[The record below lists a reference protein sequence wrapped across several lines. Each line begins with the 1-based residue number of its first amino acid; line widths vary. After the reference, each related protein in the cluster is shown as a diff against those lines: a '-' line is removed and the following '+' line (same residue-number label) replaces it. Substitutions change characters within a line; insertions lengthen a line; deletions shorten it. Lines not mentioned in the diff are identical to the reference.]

1 MPFMSDVFI
10 SYSRLDKDFV
20 GQLRDALTQNEQDV
34 WIDWEDIP
42 PSQSWWNEIQKGIAK
57 ANNFV
62 LVLSPNSMSSPIC
75 QMEIEY
81 ARELK
86 KRIIPV
92 LHQDYD
98 HDVCIS
104 NITQRLARPEEGTT
118 REIWAQR
125 HVQNLFSAN
134 EGELKHI
141 NYFFFKPDVDF
152 ATRFADLFKI
162 IRTDYAH
169 KEQHTTLE
177 LRAREW
183 ERRKRDTGFLL
194 LDNEWVEAQNWLQ
207 ASAKKDPVP
216 TDLQRAYIQASEKR
230 NRQLRNIRRTSIVG
244 TGVAIL
250 AILATIGA
258 IVIGTTSVNA
268 SLAQLAT
275 ATVAQGQA
283 QQQAEL
289 VNTQIA
295 NANVALATATVAQ
308 GQAQDSANLASTA
321 QNEALAMAS
330 TAVLAQQNAQQQAE
344 LANTQIANANVA
356 LATATVAQG
365 QAQDSAN
372 LASTAQN
379 EALAMAS
386 TAVLAQQNA
395 QQQAELVNT
404 QIANANIALAT
415 ATVAQGQALL
425 IANEAQLQ
433 SELVNT
439 QIANA
444 NVALAT
450 ATVAQGQALLI
461 ANEAQLQSELVNTQI
476 ANANSLLATATQAL
490 INVNTQVAVVQLTST
505 QVVIEQDIAKVLAD
519 TALLSIDPALQQYNV
534 DLLIER
540 YPDQAQAYVARA
552 TILVQQGNFFEAID
566 DYTQAIA
573 LNPQFTEAYYN
584 RGAAYLAI
592 GSDQNAFDDYTTV
605 IRLRPEWAEPYFF
618 RGEVRMFLNDFEGA
632 IEDYSQALAL
642 QPDNL
647 GFHASRGIALNRL
660 GRYAEAIA
668 DFDFVL
674 SISNMDAE
682 VWFQRGLAYAFLA
695 DTTSNRNQQATYVQ
709 NAGNDLRQA
718 QSLGYELPPEWQN
731 YLNSI
736 P

>member
-20 GQLRDALTQNEQDV
+20 GQLRDALTQQDQDV

-98 HDVCIS
+98 HDLCVN

-125 HVQNLFSAN
+125 HIQNLFSAN

-141 NYFFFKPDVDF
+141 NYFFFKSDADF

-194 LDNEWVEAQNWLQ
+194 LDNELIEAQNWLQ
-207 ASAKKDPVP
+207 ASAKKDPAP

-230 NRQLRNIRRTSIVG
+230 NRQLRNIRLTSIIG
-244 TGVAIL
+244 TGVAIV
-250 AILATIGA
+250 AVIATIGA
-258 IVIGTTSVNA
+258 IAIGTNSVNA

-283 QQQAEL
+283 QESVEM

-295 NANVALATATVAQ
+295 NANLALATATIAQ
-308 GQAQDSANLASTA
+308 GQAQESANLASTA
-321 QNEALAMAS
+321 QNEALAMAY
-330 TAVLAQQNAQQQAE
+330 TAVLVQQ
-344 LANTQIANANVA
+344 LANT
-356 LATATVAQG
+356 
-365 QAQDSAN
+365 
-372 LASTAQN
+372 
-379 EALAMAS
+379 E
-386 TAVLAQQNA
+386 
-395 QQQAELVNT
+395 
-404 QIANANIALAT
+404 IANANIALAT

-439 QIANA
+439 EIANA
-444 NVALAT
+444 N
-450 ATVAQGQALLI
+450 I
-461 ANEAQLQSELVNTQI
+461 
-476 ANANSLLATATQAL
+476 LLANATQAL
-490 INVNTQVAVVQLTST
+490 IDVNTQVAVVQLTGT

-519 TALLSIDPALQQYNV
+519 NALLSIDPFLQEYNM
-534 DLLIER
+534 DLLVER
-540 YPDQAQAYVARA
+540 YPDQAQAYVSRA
-552 TILVQQGNFFEAID
+552 IIYVQQARYPEAID

-573 LNPQFTEAYYN
+573 LNPQLVEAYYN

-592 GSDQNAFDDYTTV
+592 GSDQNAFDDYTQV
-605 IRLRPEWAEPYFF
+605 IALRPEWEEPYFY
-618 RGEVRMFLNDFEGA
+618 RGEVQMFLGDIEGA
-632 IEDYSQALAL
+632 IEDYTQTITI
-642 QPDNL
+642 QPNFLDAYVN
-647 GFHASRGIALNRL
+647 RGIALNQL
-660 GRYAEAIA
+660 GRYAEAIP
-668 DFDFVL
+668 DFDYVL
-674 SISNMDAE
+674 NIFDGDSESF
-682 VWFQRGLAYAFLA
+682 FQRGLAYANLA
-695 DTTSNRNQQATYVQ
+695 QASTNRTEQATYIQ
-709 NAGNDLRQA
+709 NAVSDLRQA
-718 QSLGYELPPEWQN
+718 QSLGYELSPEWQD
-731 YLNSI
+731 YLDANS
-736 P
+736 